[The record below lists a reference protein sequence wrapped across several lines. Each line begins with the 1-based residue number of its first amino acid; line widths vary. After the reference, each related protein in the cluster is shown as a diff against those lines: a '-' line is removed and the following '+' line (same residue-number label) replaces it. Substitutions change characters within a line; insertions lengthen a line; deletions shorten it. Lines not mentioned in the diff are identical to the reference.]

1 MTLLLHFALYL
12 LFFSFSTSE
21 LVIDVQPNVITPE
34 VTQHIVVNCSVTRNQ
49 VPTLD
54 VIKSLTLSRYNE
66 KLKEFEALLA
76 LEAKTLNLKQLVQF
90 PRSQISFGNLYVTLS
105 LQSPTQ
111 SDARVYR
118 CKVEGDNAN
127 GTSLSLVA
135 KQEVEYRT
143 NTTALIEEIL
153 RLKSEEKND
162 KCPFKEDELTG
173 IHQRLR
179 LHFVG
184 SSEIIKEL
192 IEPLTLTCSLQGFQY
207 DENQNV
213 TVQFMYILHE
223 TNGVVATINKGQPV
237 VTTIQENNS
246 KNVKGELSE
255 NDLKDSY
262 IQVTWRN
269 LKSSESGKYFCG
281 AHITDSNG
289 KSKKLNEMLIVTIAT
304 ATFDDLVK
312 VIQKLMK
319 QADEDKEKI
328 QENKQKIKN
337 IQEDFDTRQQNLSP
351 FKDILVN
358 GENDYKEMNNSN
370 SILPDRPCN
379 VNSTKQRLV
388 SKLASGLKVMCD
400 TMTDGGGWIIIQ
412 RRMNGMVDFNRDWQE
427 YRDGFGDY
435 DLGEFYLGNENIYK
449 LTSTGKYEL
458 RIDLKNSY
466 AYYYALYSQF
476 QIMNESNKYKL
487 NIGGYLGN
495 ATDSFSRHDNMNF
508 STFKD
513 DKNAIKK
520 CVLKYPGPGGWWFSE
535 NHGSNLNETNGVV
548 ATINKGQ
555 PVVTTIQENN
565 SKNVKGELSENDL
578 KDSYIQ
584 VTWRNLKSSESGKY
598 FCGAHIIDSNG
609 KSEKLNEM
617 LIVTIATATFDDLVK
632 VIQKLMKQADEDKE
646 KIQENK
652 QKIKNIQ
659 EDFDTRQQ
667 NLSPFKDILV
677 NGKKDYKEM
686 NTSDSILPD
695 RPCNVNSTKRR
706 LVLNLASGLKV
717 MCDTMTDGGG
727 WIIIQRRMKGMVDFN
742 RDWQEYRDGFGD
754 YNIGEFYLGNENI
767 YKLTSTGK
775 YELRVDLEINYSFYY
790 ALYSKFQI
798 MNESNKY
805 KLKISGYLGNATDSL
820 SWHDNLNFSTYKDNK
835 NNIPNCLFK
844 YPGPGGWW
852 FGAGHGSNLNG
863 VWRSDRFNQGINWYG
878 LTGYKKSAY
887 FSEMKIREKY

>member
-12 LFFSFSTSE
+12 LFFSFSTAE

-127 GTSLSLVA
+127 GTSMSLVA

-153 RLKSEEKND
+153 RLKNEEKND
-162 KCPFKEDELTG
+162 KCPFMKDEL
-173 IHQRLR
+173 HQRLR

-255 NDLKDSY
+255 NELKASY

-281 AHITDSNG
+281 AHIIDSKG
-289 KSKKLNEMLIVTIAT
+289 KSKKLNEMLIVTVAT

-358 GENDYKEMNNSN
+358 GE
-370 SILPDRPCN
+370 
-379 VNSTKQRLV
+379 
-388 SKLASGLKVMCD
+388 
-400 TMTDGGGWIIIQ
+400 
-412 RRMNGMVDFNRDWQE
+412 
-427 YRDGFGDY
+427 
-435 DLGEFYLGNENIYK
+435 
-449 LTSTGKYEL
+449 
-458 RIDLKNSY
+458 
-466 AYYYALYSQF
+466 
-476 QIMNESNKYKL
+476 
-487 NIGGYLGN
+487 
-495 ATDSFSRHDNMNF
+495 
-508 STFKD
+508 
-513 DKNAIKK
+513 
-520 CVLKYPGPGGWWFSE
+520 
-535 NHGSNLNETNGVV
+535 
-548 ATINKGQ
+548 
-555 PVVTTIQENN
+555 
-565 SKNVKGELSENDL
+565 
-578 KDSYIQ
+578 
-584 VTWRNLKSSESGKY
+584 
-598 FCGAHIIDSNG
+598 
-609 KSEKLNEM
+609 
-617 LIVTIATATFDDLVK
+617 
-632 VIQKLMKQADEDKE
+632 
-646 KIQENK
+646 
-652 QKIKNIQ
+652 
-659 EDFDTRQQ
+659 
-667 NLSPFKDILV
+667 
-677 NGKKDYKEM
+677 KDYKEM

-727 WIIIQRRMKGMVDFN
+727 WIIIQRRIKGMVDFN

-767 YKLTSTGK
+767 YKLTSSGN

-887 FSEMKIREKY
+887 FSEMKALCALFISC